1 MEEQYIPIPPL
12 PSQAP
17 RGRGSATRPDS
28 RFLAWRRED
37 VDDGWPRETDA
48 PTLRT
53 ELREDAARSVITY
66 NESPDIP
73 FDRSINPYRG
83 CEHGCA
89 YCFARPSHAWLGL
102 SPGLDFETRLFYK
115 TDAAVRLEEE
125 LAHRAYRPAPIALG
139 VNTDA
144 WQPVERQMGVT
155 RQILTVLARCRHPVF
170 TITKSALIER
180 DLDLLAGMAADGLAG
195 VMVSITTLRPDL
207 ARRMEPRAAS
217 PARRLETVRRL
228 ADAGIP
234 VGVLFAP
241 LIPALND
248 HEMEDVLRAAKEAGA
263 SSAGMVLLRLPH
275 ELKELFLD
283 WLHRHEPG
291 RAEHVM
297 SLIAQMRGGRLNDPR
312 FGSRMRGEGPMAQLH
327 AQRLERAR
335 HRLGLAPQLPALRND
350 LFTPPRRPSGQG
362 DLFS

>member
-1 MEEQYIPIPPL
+1 MEEQYVAIPPV
-12 PSQAP
+12 PSRDP
-17 RGRGSATRPDS
+17 LGRGSATRPDS
-28 RFLAWRRED
+28 RFLAWQREEI
-37 VDDGWPRETDA
+37 DDGWPREDEA
-48 PTLRT
+48 QPLRT
-53 ELREDAARSVITY
+53 EVREDTVRSVITY

-89 YCFARPSHAWLGL
+89 YCFARPSHAFLGL
-102 SPGLDFETRLFYK
+102 SPGLDFETRLFCK
-115 TDAAVRLEEE
+115 TDAAARLEDE

-144 WQPVERQMGVT
+144 WQPVERQLGVT
-155 RQILTVLARCRHPVF
+155 RQILSVLTLCRHPVF

-180 DLDLLAGMAADGLAG
+180 DLDLLAEMAADRLAG
-195 VMVSITTLRPDL
+195 VMVSITTLRPGL
-207 ARRMEPRAAS
+207 ARRMEPRASS

-228 ADAGIP
+228 AAAGIP

-248 HEMEDVLRAAKEAGA
+248 HEMEAVLAAAKEAGA

-275 ELKELFLD
+275 ELKELFAD
-283 WLHRHEPG
+283 WLRRHEPG

-297 SLIAQMRGGRLNDPR
+297 SLISQMRGGRLNDPR
-312 FGSRMRGEGPMAQLH
+312 FGCRMRGEGPLAQLH
-327 AQRLERAR
+327 AQLLERAR
-335 HRLGLAPQLPALRND
+335 HRLGLAPQLPALRSD
-350 LFTPPRRPSGQG
+350 LFAPPRGPSRQG
-362 DLFS
+362 DLFD